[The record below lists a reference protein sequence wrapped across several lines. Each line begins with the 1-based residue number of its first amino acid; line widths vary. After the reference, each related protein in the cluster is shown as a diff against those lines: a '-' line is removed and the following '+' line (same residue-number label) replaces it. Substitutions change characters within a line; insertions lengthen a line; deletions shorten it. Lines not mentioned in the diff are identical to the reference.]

1 MLGRGCPEVFWAA
14 SAQREKNE
22 KKSNVLCMLYI
33 CYVCMYACMW
43 VCNIYVYIYL
53 YRYIYIYIAKPM
65 YLNPIAAHADGA
77 RRERGSGPSFSAA
90 AASAG
95 SPPAAAAPA
104 PAAADAPPA
113 AAAGLA

>member
-1 MLGRGCPEVFWAA
+1 VLSGKKTK
-14 SAQREKNE
+14 KNPMFY
-22 KKSNVLCMLYI
+22 VCYI
-33 CYVCMYACMW
+33 YVMYVCMHACGC
-43 VCNIYVYIYL
+43 VIYVYIYL